1 MNYVIYAVIAIVL
14 AFVVLTL
21 VSLWKRDLQES
32 FKKIVI
38 VSFAAGVVVDVLYLM
53 LHGFLIA

>member
-21 VSLWKRDLQES
+21 VSLWKRDLQ
-32 FKKIVI
+32 
-38 VSFAAGVVVDVLYLM
+38 
-53 LHGFLIA
+53 